1 MRKELRPLRP
11 LYPAWLGYNSGM
23 LWVAWKM
30 LIGNRVKYL
39 GIVFGV
45 MFAALLIAQQ
55 SSIFCGLMSLTVSQI
70 RDVEGPGIWVMD
82 KNVQFVDDIK
92 PLADTCLF
100 RVKGVSGVEWAV
112 RFYKGLARARMEEG
126 DYHQMILLGMDD
138 ATLVGAPEGVF
149 MGSIADLRKPDA
161 VIMDDAGYQL
171 IWPGEP
177 FRLGRVFEMNDR
189 RAVLVG
195 ITKARRTF
203 QSFPIIYTRYSQA
216 VLFAPPER
224 KVLSFVLAQPQR
236 LKLYR
241 LSDVIPDR
249 EKLHRTRFFR
259 DFLAPGGWHHL
270 AVALDWRGRSV
281 RSEVALRR
289 TQAQGDFTAGEIATL
304 RELHPHIE
312 KALNRLLAE
321 EEERARRRQLEQFNH
336 HLPFALMLLD
346 WELKPVFINQ
356 RGYELCAAW
365 VFGFEQARA
374 YQARSVF
381 HLPAELAAACRR
393 LKADWLQHSSRASG
407 PGAAA
412 SVQVAHPQAGT
423 LTATLSLHGEDRRLA
438 AKPGFAIY
446 LQDIRA
452 TRGRSDPAHALL
464 ERLSR
469 AERALVD
476 ELLQGC
482 SNKEIARRLGKST
495 DTVKSQLTSIYRKL
509 GVASRSQVLARLG

>member
-195 ITKARRTF
+195 LTKALRTF

-224 KVLSFVLAQPQR
+224 KVLSFVLAQPQPGMDPQEVCR
-236 LKLYR
+236 RIEEQTGLQALTRNQFMWKTIRHFLMKTGIPVNFAITVFLGFLVGTAIAGQTFYLFTVENIRQFGALKAMGTSNWTIL
-241 LSDVIPDR
+241 LMV
-249 EKLHRTRFFR
+249 LFQ
-259 DFLAPGGWHHL
+259 
-270 AVALDWRGRSV
+270 AVQVGLV
-281 RSEVALRR
+281 
-289 TQAQGDFTAGEIATL
+289 
-304 RELHPHIE
+304 
-312 KALNRLLAE
+312 
-321 EEERARRRQLEQFNH
+321 
-336 HLPFALMLLD
+336 
-346 WELKPVFINQ
+346 
-356 RGYELCAAW
+356 GYGIG
-365 VFGFEQARA
+365 VG
-374 YQARSVF
+374 
-381 HLPAELAAACRR
+381 LAA
-393 LKADWLQHSSRASG
+393 LFGWGSRG
-407 PGAAA
+407 F
-412 SVQVAHPQAGT
+412 T
-423 LTATLSLHGEDRRLA
+423 KLA
-438 AKPGFAIY
+438 FFMPW
-446 LQDIRA
+446 
-452 TRGRSDPAHALL
+452 
-464 ERLSR
+464 
-469 AERALVD
+469 
-476 ELLQGC
+476 
-482 SNKEIARRLGKST
+482 
-495 DTVKSQLTSIYRKL
+495 
-509 GVASRSQVLARLG
+509 QVLAITAVAVFFIVLLASLLSIRRVLVVDPAIVFRG